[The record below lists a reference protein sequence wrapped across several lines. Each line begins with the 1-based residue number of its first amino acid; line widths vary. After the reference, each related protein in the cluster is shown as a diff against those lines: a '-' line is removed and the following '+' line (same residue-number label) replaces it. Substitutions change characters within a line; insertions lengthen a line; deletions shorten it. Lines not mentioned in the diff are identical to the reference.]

1 MSFSRRLC
9 PFGLTGLTGFVLMML
24 SALSADAL
32 VTEVVGP
39 QPDAAAQSWW
49 PEGVEILA
57 RHPTRVY
64 ARQSDVAET
73 IYFMADPAAM
83 VNLLKAFAAIDV
95 EEHPVT
101 RLAETAHARDFEG
114 KEHAYTVRL
123 EIPDPAMAR
132 LRFPDKPAPLP
143 HLTVYLKESD
153 ALTLPEGLHLTDDV
167 PAYRAAPSTDA
178 TGSTETSKNPS
189 ETKDERDTSAVSPGE
204 EKRKTSRVPKR

>member
-1 MSFSRRLC
+1 MSLTRRLFPSRFTGRTGC
-9 PFGLTGLTGFVLMML
+9 VLVMLT
-24 SALSADAL
+24 ALSADAL

-64 ARQSDVAET
+64 ALQSDAAET
-73 IYFMADPAAM
+73 IYFMADPTAM
-83 VNLLKAFAAIDV
+83 ATLLNAFAAIDV

-132 LRFPDKPAPLP
+132 LRFPDKPAPPPHMTLYLEESAKLP
-143 HLTVYLKESD
+143 LPNGIRLTGEI
-153 ALTLPEGLHLTDDV
+153 
-167 PAYRAAPSTDA
+167 PAYRAAPPTKPPTEVENKDA
-178 TGSTETSKNPS
+178 QTKTQNTREASGLSPTEETGETPGASK
-189 ETKDERDTSAVSPGE
+189 R
-204 EKRKTSRVPKR
+204 